1 MGLTALDP
9 DSNATVPYAYGGEGY
24 ITELMDSGGG
34 LMTTATTLALFAH
47 QRAAWG
53 VGGRMVGSARSGGM
67 AGVSSY
73 MESRDADIDYAFIFN
88 TRRFVQPGDPVGDLV
103 KKLENLFATVPIK
116 TPELHLGPVPA

>member
-1 MGLTALDP
+1 
-9 DSNATVPYAYGGEGY
+9 SNARVRKGSGGEGS
-24 ITELMDSGGG
+24 TPEVMDSGGV
-34 LMTTATTLALFAH
+34 LMPTATTLALFIH
-47 QRAAWG
+47 NRAAWG

-88 TRRFVQPGDPVGDLV
+88 TRRFTQPGDPVGDLV
-103 KKLENLFATVPIK
+103 KKLEHLFATVPIK